1 MTLLLMFGILFI
13 LLVLRM
19 PVAFAIGVSSIIT
32 LFITTDITLSLI
44 IPRMLNTLNSFTF
57 LAIPFFMLAGS
68 IMEHGGIS
76 TRLVRFANSLLGH
89 IKGGLGHATVFTST
103 VFAGISGS
111 ASADT
116 SAVGSVMIP
125 SMVKRGYPKGYA
137 AALTACAGA
146 IGPIIPPSIIMI
158 IYGSLTGLSISKL
171 FLAGAIPG
179 LIMALGLLV
188 INYLGAK
195 KYNLPYERRASLKEV
210 WRSFLNAFW
219 ALLAP
224 VIIIGGILLGIF
236 TATEAS
242 VVAVVYSLVVSLFI
256 YKEMKLKDLYK
267 VLIQSTHTS
276 VMVLFIAASA
286 SIFGWILANEK
297 LPLKISAWL
306 SDFTTNP
313 YLLML
318 LIVIILLIIGCV
330 IETIAASIIFIPVL
344 SVIAETSG
352 FDPFHFATVVAI
364 CLIIGGVTPPVGV
377 LLFITNSIAEARFK
391 DTLRYLVPFFTLILV
406 VTLLVAYVPALS
418 TFLPGLLE

>member
-1 MTLLLMFGILFI
+1 MTLFLMFGILFV

-19 PVAFAIGVSSIIT
+19 PVAFAIGVSSIAT
-32 LFITTDITLSLI
+32 LFLTTDVTLAQVM
-44 IPRMLNTLNSFTF
+44 PRIVNTLNSFTF

-89 IKGGLGHATVFTST
+89 IKGGLGHATIFTST
-103 VFAGISGS
+103 TFAGISGS

-125 SMVKRGYPKGYA
+125 SMVSRGYPRGYA

-171 FLAGAIPG
+171 FLAGALPG
-179 LIMALGLLV
+179 LVMAAGLLV
-188 INYLGAK
+188 INYIGAVRHH
-195 KYNLPYERRASLKEV
+195 LPYEKRASLKEV
-210 WRSFLNAFW
+210 WQSFLSAFW

-224 VIIIGGILLGIF
+224 VIILGGILFGIF

-242 VVAVVYSLVVSLFI
+242 VVAVVYSLIVSIFI
-256 YKEMKLKDLYK
+256 YKELKIKDLYK

-276 VMVLFIAASA
+276 VMVLFIAATA
-286 SIFGWILANEK
+286 SIFGWILANEQI
-297 LPLKISAWL
+297 PLQISTWL
-306 SDFTTNP
+306 SDFTGNP

-318 LIVIILLIIGCV
+318 LIVIMLLVIGCV
-330 IETIAASIIFIPVL
+330 IETIAATIIFIPVL
-344 SVIAETSG
+344 SVIAETAG
-352 FDPFHFATVVAI
+352 YDPFHFATVVAI
-364 CLIIGGVTPPVGV
+364 CLIVGGVTPPVGV
-377 LLFITNSIAEARFK
+377 LLFITNGIAEANFK
-391 DTLRYLVPFFTLILV
+391 DTLRYLWPFFTLIVIVILF
-406 VTLLVAYVPALS
+406 VAYAPNVS
-418 TFLPGLLE
+418 TFLPSLLH

>member
-1 MTLLLMFGILFI
+1 MTLLIMFGILII
-13 LLVLRM
+13 LLVIRM
-19 PVAFAIGVSSIIT
+19 PVAFAIGVSSIVT
-32 LFITTDITLSLI
+32 LLITTDVTLSLI
-44 IPRMLNTLNSFTF
+44 IPRIFNTLNSFTF

-89 IKGGLGHATVFTST
+89 IKGGLGHATIFTST
-103 VFAGISGS
+103 IFAGISGS

-125 SMVKRGYPKGYA
+125 SMVRRGYPRGYA

-179 LIMALGLLV
+179 VIMAIGL
-188 INYLGAK
+188 IITNYLGAI
-195 KYNLPYERRASLKEV
+195 KYNLPYEKRATLKEV
-210 WRSFLNAFW
+210 WKSFLDAFW

-224 VIIIGGILLGIF
+224 VIIIGGILLGFF

-242 VVAVVYSLVVSLFI
+242 VVAVIYSLLVSMFI
-256 YKEMKLKDLYK
+256 YKELNLKDLYK
-267 VLIQSTHTS
+267 VIIQSTHTS
-276 VMVLFIAASA
+276 VMVLFIAVTA

-297 LPLKISAWL
+297 LPLKISTWL
-306 SDFTTNP
+306 SEFTTNT
-313 YLLML
+313 YLIML

-344 SVIAETSG
+344 ATIAAASG
-352 FDPFHFATVVAI
+352 FDPYHFATVVAI

-377 LLFITNSIAEARFK
+377 LLFITNGIAEARFK
-391 DTLRYLVPFFTLILV
+391 DTLKYLVPFFTLILIV
-406 VTLLVAYVPALS
+406 VLMVAYIPSLS
-418 TFLPGLLE
+418 TFLPSLIE

>member
-1 MTLLLMFGILFI
+1 MTLLLMFGTLLI
-13 LLVLRM
+13 LLILRM
-19 PVAFAIGVSSIIT
+19 PVAFAIGVSSIVT
-32 LFITTDITLSLI
+32 LLVTTDITLSLI

-89 IKGGLGHATVFTST
+89 IKGGLGHATIFTST
-103 VFAGISGS
+103 IFAGISGS

-179 LIMALGLLV
+179 IVMAIGLII
-188 INYLGAK
+188 INYLGAI
-195 KYNLPYERRASLKEV
+195 KYNLPYEKRASFKVV
-210 WRSFLNAFW
+210 WNSFINAFW

-224 VIIIGGILLGIF
+224 VIIIGGILLGLF

-242 VVAVVYSLVVSLFI
+242 VVAVIYSLVISMFI
-256 YKEMKLKDLYK
+256 YKELSFKDLYK
-267 VLIQSTHTS
+267 VLVQATHTS
-276 VMVLFIAASA
+276 IMVLFIAATA

-297 LPLKISAWL
+297 LPLKISVWL
-306 SDFTTNP
+306 NEFTTNP
-313 YLLML
+313 YIIML
-318 LIVIILLIIGCV
+318 LVVIILLIIGCV

-344 SVIAETSG
+344 AVIAEASG

-364 CLIIGGVTPPVGV
+364 CLIVGGVTPPVGV

-391 DTLRYLVPFFTLILV
+391 DTLRYLIPFFTLILV
-406 VTLLVAYVPALS
+406 VILLVAYIPTLS